1 MLFRKNNDAVSQ
13 PEENGPAPETEPA
26 QEIGPAVTVIAP
38 GTLFKGALTGEDT
51 LRIAGTV
58 QGDIDCQQLVWVD
71 QGGCVNGNVTA
82 HDVIIEG
89 EVNGDIKS
97 SKRVEIRSKGRL
109 AGNII
114 ASNITVD
121 QGCFFDGEARIAR

>member
-1 MLFRKNNDAVSQ
+1 MMLFRKNNDAVSHV
-13 PEENGPAPETEPA
+13 EEPEPA
-26 QEIGPAVTVIAP
+26 QEIDPTVTVTVIAP

-121 QGCFFDGEARIAR
+121 QGCFFDGEARITR